1 MKTFSKQ
8 VVEDEV
14 LMELADGTLS
24 EFESRRVFKLIENS
38 DADKKVFSDFESA
51 WVLLDLVSAQNS
63 GSR

>member
-1 MKTFSKQ
+1 MKTFPEQ
-8 VVEDEV
+8 LVEDEI

-24 EFESRRVFKLIENS
+24 EFESRRVFKLIEDS

-63 GSR
+63 GSG